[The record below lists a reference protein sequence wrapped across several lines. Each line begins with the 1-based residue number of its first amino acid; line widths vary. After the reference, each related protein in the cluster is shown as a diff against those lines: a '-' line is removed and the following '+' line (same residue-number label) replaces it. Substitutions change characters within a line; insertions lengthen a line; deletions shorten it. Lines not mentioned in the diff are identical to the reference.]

1 MKTIKNISIICLIL
15 GLVVFAA
22 CTPIDEFNKYKE
34 GGDIVYPAKVDSV
47 IVHPGKNRIQL
58 AMVLGSD
65 PTVNKITAFWKN
77 RQDSTEVMF
86 SRTKANDTIDLLIEN
101 LQEGVYN
108 FQLYTFDTFGNQ
120 SVVKDVSGTVFGNTF
135 QNSIFNRQIESATC
149 GIIKWGMPI
158 STMIGVEVKY
168 INELDEEQTI
178 VVANQDQTTTLE
190 GIKAGTSFEYRT
202 LHVPDTKS
210 IDTFYTAFKTETIK
224 TIELKTG
231 DYEVVSEH
239 NTPHGWM
246 PNKGHKREVTKI
258 SDYQYSY
265 ILSTDAGN
273 AVPMLINVD
282 PVTLKTSVDL
292 QEIGNFGAPW
302 YMTAESIESDDNFIS
317 YCDGIISVRLHID
330 NLDRSNLWGDFTVAV
345 KLQD

>member
-1 MKTIKNISIICLIL
+1 MKNIKNISIICLIL
-15 GLVVFAA
+15 GLAFFTA
-22 CTPIDEFNKYKE
+22 CTPIDEFNKYQE

-47 IVHPGKNRIQL
+47 IVYPGKKRIKL

-65 PTVNKITAFWKN
+65 PTVNKIKAFWKN

-86 SRTKANDTIDLLIEN
+86 TRNEANDTIDLLIEN

-149 GIIKWGMPI
+149 GVIKW
-158 STMIGVEVKY
+158 STPVSTVTGVEVKY
-168 INELDEEQTI
+168 INDLDEEQTI

-190 GIKAGTSFEYRT
+190 GIKEGTPFEFRT
-202 LHVPDTKS
+202 LHVPDIKS
-210 IDTFYTAFKTETIK
+210 IDTFYNDFKTETIK

-231 DYEVVSEH
+231 EYEVISEH

-265 ILSTDAGN
+265 TLSTAASN
-273 AVPMLINVD
+273 AVPMIINVD
-282 PVTLKTSVDL
+282 PVTKKTSVDL
-292 QEIGNFGAPW
+292 QEIGDFGAPW

-330 NLDRSNLWGDFTVAV
+330 NLDRSDLWGDFTVAV